1 MIPSELFSPKSR
13 RFFGHFVFL
22 TVLALSVCN
31 ARAQAKLVLKQDD
44 HIALIGGTL
53 PERFQHTGYFETYM
67 VARNP
72 KLNLVVR
79 NLAVSGD
86 EITWRHRS
94 ENFGTPDDWLTRV
107 GADVIFAFFGFN
119 ESFKGPEGLEK
130 FKADLDK
137 WIKDTKEKNYS
148 G

>member
-1 MIPSELFSPKSR
+1 MILSKLVSPGR
-13 RFFGHFVFL
+13 GRVFGRFI
-22 TVLALSVCN
+22 VLAILLVS
-31 ARAQAKLVLKQDD
+31 AGSAFAQGKLTLQKDD

-53 PERFQHTGYFETYM
+53 PERFQHTGYLETYM

-94 ENFGTPDDWLTRV
+94 ENFGTPDEWLTRV
-107 GADVIFAFFGFN
+107 GADIIFAFFGFN
-119 ESFKGPEGLEK
+119 ES
-130 FKADLDK
+130 
-137 WIKDTKEKNYS
+137 
-148 G
+148 